1 MKELSRITIVLVA
14 WMLFIGGI
22 IITPLPLPVGQ
33 IMALV
38 GLAVLATESRL
49 IRQFCRGLR
58 RRFPRLHIALSDHQ
72 HSLPSYLGRAVAM
85 TDPAARD

>member
-1 MKELSRITIVLVA
+1 MKELSRIAIVLFA

-22 IITPLPLPVGQ
+22 VITPLPLPVGQ

-38 GLAVLATESRL
+38 GLAILATE
-49 IRQFCRGLR
+49 IRFVRQLCRRLR
-58 RRFPRLHIALSDHQ
+58 RRFPRLHIALSDRQ
-72 HSLPSYLGRAVAM
+72 KSLPSYLGRVVAL